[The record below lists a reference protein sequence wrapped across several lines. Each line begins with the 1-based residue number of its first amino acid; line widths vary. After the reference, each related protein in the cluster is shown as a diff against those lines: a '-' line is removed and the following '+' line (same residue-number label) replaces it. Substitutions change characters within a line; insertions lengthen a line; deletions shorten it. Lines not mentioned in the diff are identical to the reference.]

1 MIFDSST
8 LDVFEQARQQVSARI
23 APGRL
28 RRVPKY
34 RPTLVDLYRDYLR
47 KRRSEEPGVPAQQLL
62 REIRELGYPGSSNLL
77 VRYLNQG
84 RADAER
90 PHLSPRRAAR
100 ILLTRPDNR
109 TDSQHETAGRLA
121 LACPEMKALNS
132 LIGSFAALLVPGP
145 ENEEKLQQ
153 WITSQGSAFIPS
165 RAC

>member
-1 MIFDSST
+1 MD
-8 LDVFEQARQQVSARI
+8 
-23 APGRL
+23 P
-28 RRVPKY
+28 
-34 RPTLVDLYRDYLR
+34 YRDYLR

-153 WITSQGSAFIPS
+153 WITSQGSAFIPG